1 MEQISLEE
9 IGKRAKQASR
19 TLNRLGVSE
28 KNRGLSA
35 VADALTANSNKL
47 LTANALDVERAK
59 EAGMK
64 ESLID
69 RLTLTKERIDNMAEG
84 IRQIV
89 ALADPVGE
97 VISMKTTP
105 QGLQIG
111 QKRVPLGRHH
121 LRSSSEC
128 DGRCIWPLF

>member
-69 RLTLTKERIDNMAEG
+69 RLTLTKERIDNMAE
-84 IRQIV
+84 
-89 ALADPVGE
+89 
-97 VISMKTTP
+97 
-105 QGLQIG
+105 
-111 QKRVPLGRHH
+111 
-121 LRSSSEC
+121 
-128 DGRCIWPLF
+128 